1 MPETPTEIVIHGVPG
16 SPYVRKVLLTCEEKG
31 APHRLAAMAIGAGKT
46 PEHLAGQP
54 FGRIPWVEHGDFG
67 LYETDAV
74 IRYVDEAFDGPPLQP
89 KDPKARARMNQV
101 MGIVDAYVM
110 PSMTAGIGWARI
122 MCPRLGLPVDEA
134 AVAAAVAPSQTC
146 LAALEAI
153 LGDQTFMAGPSL
165 SLADLMLL
173 PHIDFLPQSPEGRDL
188 LAAAPRL
195 AAWLERMRARP
206 SAQATEAD
214 KLMAQAA
221 AAAA

>member
-1 MPETPTEIVIHGVPG
+1 MSDEIVIHGVPG

-31 APHRLAAMAIGAGKT
+31 APHRIAAMAIGAGKT

-54 FGRIPWVEHGDFG
+54 FGRIPWIEHGDFG
-67 LYETDAV
+67 VYETDAI
-74 IRYVDEAFDGPPLQP
+74 IRYVDEAFDGPALQP
-89 KDPKARARMNQV
+89 KEPKARARMNQV

-110 PSMTAGIGWARI
+110 SSMTSGIGWPRI

-134 AVAAAVAPSQTC
+134 AIAAAVPPSQVC
-146 LAALEAI
+146 MSALDAI
-153 LGDQTFMAGPSL
+153 IGDQVFMAGATL

-173 PHIDFLPQSPEGRDL
+173 PHLDFLLQSPEGRDL
-188 LAAAPRL
+188 LAGAPRL

-206 SAQATEAD
+206 SVRATDPD
-214 KLMAQAA
+214 KLMAA